1 MKYLKTF
8 EAMSYEEID
17 IEKGDLVFCENEGH
31 NGLVGLVTTD
41 VYTNDDNEQVVDVHF
56 RGYNGDILSESIEDI
71 TIIDEDNLYLLDE
84 KSDYIQ
90 YKKIAEREGL
100 QFNSYKYEEYFDGN
114 IEESKTNE
122 NNQTST
128 IEKGDLVFCK
138 CVGDE
143 NLIGLVISDV
153 HPDEDIECDEC
164 VDVYFKDID
173 GDIYSV
179 ELDDIIEINDENI
192 NSINDSDIEEYKT
205 IAEDNDYKFNI
216 YKYEK

>member
-41 VYTNDDNEQVVDVHF
+41 VYTNDDNEQVVDVYF
-56 RGYNGDILSESIEDI
+56 RGYKGDILSESIEDI

-100 QFNSYKYEEYFDGN
+100 QFNSYKYIVEDG
-114 IEESKTNE
+114 IE
-122 NNQTST
+122 
-128 IEKGDLVFCK
+128 D
-138 CVGDE
+138 
-143 NLIGLVISDV
+143 
-153 HPDEDIECDEC
+153 
-164 VDVYFKDID
+164 
-173 GDIYSV
+173 
-179 ELDDIIEINDENI
+179 
-192 NSINDSDIEEYKT
+192 
-205 IAEDNDYKFNI
+205 
-216 YKYEK
+216 